1 MKLII
6 ISGPSGSGK
15 TTLSNLI
22 LKKLK
27 NGFILSTDDY
37 YRTGVISKV
46 LSKLVS
52 SYFNRKIS
60 FNYKLFQKDVN
71 FIIERNKINHLYSYD
86 FKKKAINKL
95 IKETTNINYLILEG
109 IFVKELLKD
118 LNKLNFLLIEL
129 KINKE
134 SCMNR
139 VIYRD
144 YKERGKSRIL
154 AKKDFNLSWKYYYKS
169 NKIKF
174 LINKTNQIIF
184 SNKPD
189 LDLIVERILNLKT

>member
-15 TTLSNLI
+15 TTLSKLI

-37 YRTGVISKV
+37 YRTGILSNV
-46 LSKLVS
+46 LSKFVN
-52 SYFNRKIS
+52 SYFDRKIS

-71 FIIERNKINHLYSYD
+71 FIIERNKLNHLYSYD
-86 FKKKAINKL
+86 FKKKEIKKL
-95 IKETTNINYLILEG
+95 IKKTTNINYLILEG
-109 IFVKELLKD
+109 IFVKDILKD
-118 LNKLNFLLIEL
+118 LNNQKCLFIEL

-139 VIYRD
+139 VIHRD
-144 YKERGKSRIL
+144 YKERGKSKIL
-154 AKKDFNLSWKYYYKS
+154 AKKNFNLSWKYYYKS

-174 LINKTNQIIF
+174 LINKTNQLIF

-189 LDLIVERILNLKT
+189 LDLIVERILNFKT

>member
-1 MKLII
+1 MKIII

-37 YRTGVISKV
+37 YRNGILSKV
-46 LSKLVS
+46 LSTLVN
-52 SYFNRKIS
+52 SYFDRKIS
-60 FNYKLFQKDVN
+60 FNYKLFKKDVN
-71 FIIERNKINHLYSYD
+71 YIIERNKLNHLYSYD
-86 FKKKAINKL
+86 FKKKAIKKL
-95 IKETTNINYLILEG
+95 IKQTTNINYLILEG

-118 LNKLNFLLIEL
+118 LNKQNCLFIEL

-144 YKERGKSRIL
+144 YKERGKSKKL

-169 NKIKF
+169 NNIKF
-174 LINKTNQIIF
+174 LINKKNQIIF

-189 LDLIVERILNLKT
+189 IDLIVERIHNFKT

>member
-1 MKLII
+1 MKIII

-37 YRTGVISKV
+37 YRNGILSKV
-46 LSKLVS
+46 LSTLVN
-52 SYFNRKIS
+52 SYFDRKIS
-60 FNYKLFQKDVN
+60 FNYKLFKKDVN
-71 FIIERNKINHLYSYD
+71 YIIERNKLNHLYSYD
-86 FKKKAINKL
+86 FKKKAIKKL
-95 IKETTNINYLILEG
+95 IKQTTNINYLILEG

-118 LNKLNFLLIEL
+118 LNKQNCLFIEL

-139 VIYRD
+139 VIHRD
-144 YKERGKSRIL
+144 YKERGKSKIL

-169 NKIKF
+169 NNIKF
-174 LINKTNQIIF
+174 LINKTNQLIF

-189 LDLIVERILNLKT
+189 LDLIVERILNFKT